1 MPIYEYACG
10 SCGHHFEAKQKF
22 TDDPITKCP
31 ECGQTVRRVLH
42 PAGIIFKGS
51 GFYINDSRGNGS
63 KSDSNGSSSTS
74 TTPAAPTTT
83 TETKSESGPSSES
96 KSKPETVSP
105 TTDSK

>member
-10 SCGHHFEAKQKF
+10 SCGHHFEAKQRF
-22 TDDPITKCP
+22 NDDPIAECP

-51 GFYINDSRGNGS
+51 GFYKNDSRS
-63 KSDSNGSSSTS
+63 ASTSAKSTS
-74 TTPAAPTTT
+74 TDSPAASAP
-83 TETKSESGPSSES
+83 ETSAKSEPV
-96 KSKPETVSP
+96 KDTVSST